1 MKQKHFI
8 DIHKGITPLFI
19 LLLISI
25 YDSWSNIIAMTYFSL
40 HGVYGILWISKS
52 YIFPDKQW
60 EQKTSILYGLF
71 IWTGLSLY
79 WISPFIITSG
89 SHIMEFDPKFVN
101 PGLYFSLCIS
111 IYILGIFL
119 HFVSDMQKYVYLK
132 LNPGKL
138 INSEMFS
145 RLRNTNYLGE
155 LFIYMGFSMLAM
167 DWFPILVILL
177 FVLIIWIPN
186 MNKKDNSLSKYE
198 NFEEYKNKTSKF
210 FPFIY

>member
-1 MKQKHFI
+1 
-8 DIHKGITPLFI
+8 
-19 LLLISI
+19 
-25 YDSWSNIIAMTYFSL
+25 
-40 HGVYGILWISKS
+40 
-52 YIFPDKQW
+52 
-60 EQKTSILYGLF
+60 
-71 IWTGLSLY
+71 
-79 WISPFIITSG
+79 
-89 SHIMEFDPKFVN
+89 
-101 PGLYFSLCIS
+101 
-111 IYILGIFL
+111 
-119 HFVSDMQKYVYLK
+119 MQKYVYLK

>member
-52 YIFPDKQW
+52 YVFPDKQW
-60 EQKTSILYGLF
+60 EQKTGLLYGLI
-71 IWTGLSLY
+71 IWIGLSLY
-79 WISPFIITSG
+79 WVSPFIITSG
-89 SHIMEFDPKFVN
+89 VHILEFDPKFIN

-111 IYILGIFL
+111 IYVLGIFL

-138 INSEMFS
+138 INTEMFS
-145 RLRNTNYLGE
+145 KLRNTNYLGE

-186 MNKKDNSLSKYE
+186 MNKKDISLSKYE